1 VNGRV
6 SRSGSDAPYP
16 LKLQPVM
23 SRRIWGGSRLQQLPG
38 LLAAG
43 TRDPGGRDDPVGE
56 SWQVYGGNLISN
68 GALKGKT
75 LQQAASLYGAALL
88 GSSSVERYGMQF
100 PLLAKLI
107 DAQLPL
113 SLQVHPDDAHART
126 YEAASGHLGKAEG
139 WVILSAAPGATI
151 IRGFHS
157 DVTAGQVRQAVQD
170 GTVLQLMNVIPV
182 QAGDVIY
189 NPPGMVHAIGA
200 GILLYELQQSSD
212 LTYRL
217 YDYGRRDGS
226 GQPRELHLEQALA
239 VAQLQRSDREPSIAE
254 QDRSGRQQLHACG
267 YFVLE
272 RLTVPEAAGLST
284 GADSLQLLTCTSGS
298 VTIESSGHG
307 LQLLAGESAVL
318 PASLGA
324 YRLTGSGVIM
334 RGVLPQAAPEA
345 GT

>member
-126 YEAASGHLGKAEG
+126 
-139 WVILSAAPGATI
+139 
-151 IRGFHS
+151 
-157 DVTAGQVRQAVQD
+157 
-170 GTVLQLMNVIPV
+170 
-182 QAGDVIY
+182 
-189 NPPGMVHAIGA
+189 
-200 GILLYELQQSSD
+200 
-212 LTYRL
+212 
-217 YDYGRRDGS
+217 
-226 GQPRELHLEQALA
+226 
-239 VAQLQRSDREPSIAE
+239 
-254 QDRSGRQQLHACG
+254 
-267 YFVLE
+267 
-272 RLTVPEAAGLST
+272 
-284 GADSLQLLTCTSGS
+284 
-298 VTIESSGHG
+298 
-307 LQLLAGESAVL
+307 
-318 PASLGA
+318 
-324 YRLTGSGVIM
+324 
-334 RGVLPQAAPEA
+334 
-345 GT
+345 